1 MRRLHFFTIV
11 LMGMVYRVMVQI
23 DFANVYMVVL
33 GHTPGKTKIQPGAVD
48 RQKHGH

>member
-1 MRRLHFFTIV
+1 MRGLNLFSIM
-11 LMGMVYRVMVQI
+11 LMGMVFRVMVQI
-23 DFANVYMVVL
+23 DLANVYMVVL